1 MASADERTW
10 RSRTLRAPTFAFAE
24 AEGRKLRA
32 QGKSLAEKVK
42 EALLD
47 PTNHQGITDARRAYG
62 AFEEGQAWAGGTVF
76 DDPRFRR
83 QGEPAEPGPGRR
95 LPMLMPP
102 NQTPGGYRGPDSHHA
117 HPNSKSPGLRCG
129 SKGKGKGKP
138 SPASALRDRNSK
150 TPAGGRSGHG
160 AGSGGVTTER
170 KLDSYFS
177 AQSSGA
183 RPPASAQAP
192 ARPVASRFAGARG
205 GTQQK

>member
-83 QGEPAEPGPGRR
+83 QGEAHPEFQAECPGRAGER
-95 LPMLMPP
+95 PQVFEQLPEF
-102 NQTPGGYRGPDSHHA
+102 GYRL
-117 HPNSKSPGLRCG
+117 NVQRL
-129 SKGKGKGKP
+129 
-138 SPASALRDRNSK
+138 
-150 TPAGGRSGHG
+150 
-160 AGSGGVTTER
+160 
-170 KLDSYFS
+170 
-177 AQSSGA
+177 
-183 RPPASAQAP
+183 
-192 ARPVASRFAGARG
+192 
-205 GTQQK
+205 